1 MVIKNWIGS
10 PKYDWYTLSIKQI
23 WEQISQDFT
32 DFLNVIFNDNTTD
45 KVVSFICTVDQ
56 TPSTTEDNQV
66 KTRMDDDDDDTFL
79 RYSESLMLSDLI
91 LQGVEA
97 ISKVYMI
104 NPQDDES
111 RKRIKIFANGKIKII
126 TDYVCVGNW

>member
-1 MVIKNWIGS
+1 
-10 PKYDWYTLSIKQI
+10 
-23 WEQISQDFT
+23 
-32 DFLNVIFNDNTTD
+32 
-45 KVVSFICTVDQ
+45 
-56 TPSTTEDNQV
+56 
-66 KTRMDDDDDDTFL
+66 MDDDDDDTFL

-126 TDYVCVGNW
+126 TDYVCVGN